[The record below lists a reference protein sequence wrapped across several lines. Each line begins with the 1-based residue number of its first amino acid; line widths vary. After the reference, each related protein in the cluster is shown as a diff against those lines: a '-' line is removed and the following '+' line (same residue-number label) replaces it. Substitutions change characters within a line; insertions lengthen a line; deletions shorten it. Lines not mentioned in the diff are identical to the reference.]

1 MQIQDPAPSQPPS
14 RRAFAPLDPR
24 SAATR
29 LILSLFMG
37 SLTTILLAPK
47 FGWAVCAVSGWDIGA
62 LTLVA
67 LAWLIIGRADP
78 AETRRR
84 AAAEDPGRSAV
95 WGVVLA
101 SSAFSLFAATVALR
115 QPKSLAP
122 QQSGLLAA
130 LCLLAVASAW
140 GLTHTAY
147 TLRYAHL
154 YYRER
159 GGEGGL
165 TFAGEEAPSDLD
177 FAYFAFTVGMCFQVS
192 DVTVATRD
200 FRRAVLGHGLLSF
213 LFNTAILAVALNLVF
228 GLLG

>member
-1 MQIQDPAPSQPPS
+1 MRFQGPPSSKPLS
-14 RRAFAPLDPR
+14 RRAFPALDPR

-29 LILSLFMG
+29 LLLALAAG

-47 FGWAVCAVSGWDIGA
+47 FGWAVCAVSGWDTGA

-67 LAWLIIGRADP
+67 LAWLIIGRADS

-95 WGVVLA
+95 WGIVLV

-115 QPKSLAP
+115 QAKNLAP

-130 LCLLAVASAW
+130 LCLVAVAAAW

-154 YYRER
+154 YYREQ

-165 TFAGEEAPSDLD
+165 TFAGDVPPSDLD